1 MDRKPDSSSAALDGA
16 GRVAANGL
24 IDRRVFLMRGMAAA
38 GAAAT
43 GAVAAG
49 WTAAARAAD
58 SIGQNALPWQK
69 APGAPFRPYGQPS
82 RFAET
87 VQRGVLQPYGD
98 LAPGA
103 GASMTPLH
111 ALQGTITPSGLHF
124 ERHHNGV
131 PAIDPSIHTLTI
143 HGLVNRPLRFDL
155 SALLRYPMVSRICFI
170 ECSGNS
176 FFNSFPEPQQKP
188 CGMIHGL
195 VSCSEWTGVP
205 LAVLLDEAGAQTK
218 AQWILAEGADSA
230 AMSRSIPLDKA
241 MRDAFVALYQN
252 GEPMRPEQGYP
263 LRLVVPGYEGNMNV
277 KWLHRIKLTEGPT
290 HTKDETSKYTDS
302 LPDGKAEQFTFVMA
316 VKSVITHPTVGMS
329 MQGKGFY
336 EISGLA
342 WSGAGKVKRVEVSA
356 DGGQTWGDAQLHEP
370 VLDKSLTR
378 FAMAW
383 RWDGRPVH
391 LQSRATDDKGRVQ
404 ITRKDWVAQ
413 YAPGQRY
420 HYSAIQTWAISQEG
434 GISNVYL

>member
-1 MDRKPDSSSAALDGA
+1 MRRKQDSFLTVLERAD
-16 GRVAANGL
+16 RVAANGL
-24 IDRRVFLMRGMAAA
+24 IDRRVFLRRGLTIAGT
-38 GAAAT
+38 GAAAV
-43 GAVAAG
+43 AVS
-49 WTAAARAAD
+49 WAARAGAGD
-58 SIGQNALPWQK
+58 SIGDNALPWQV

-82 RFAET
+82 RFAEP
-87 VQRGVLQPYGD
+87 VQRGVLQPYAE

-111 ALQGTITPSGLHF
+111 TLQGTITPSGLHF

-131 PAIDPSIHTLTI
+131 PAIDPSKHRLTV
-143 HGLVNRPLRFDL
+143 HGLVKRPLTFDM

-176 FFNSFPEPQQKP
+176 FFNTFPEPQQKP

-205 LAVLLDEAGAQTK
+205 LAILLEEAGVPPN
-218 AQWILAEGADSA
+218 AQWMLAEGADSA

-241 MRDAFVALYQN
+241 MSDGFVALYQN
-252 GEPMRPEQGYP
+252 GEPVRPEQGYP
-263 LRLVVPGYEGNMNV
+263 LRLVIPGYEGNMNV
-277 KWLHRIKLTEGPT
+277 KWLHRLKLTENPT

-302 LPDGKAEQFTFVMA
+302 LPDGKAEQFTFVMG

-342 WSGAGKVKRVEVSA
+342 WSGAGKVERIEVSA
-356 DGGQTWGDAQLHEP
+356 DGGKSWAEAHLQEP

-383 RWDGRPVH
+383 QWDGRPVQ
-391 LQSRATDDKGRVQ
+391 LQSRASDDQGRVQ
-404 ITRKDWVAQ
+404 GTRKDWTAK

-420 HYSAIQTWAISQEG
+420 HYNAIQTWAINEAG
-434 GISNVYL
+434 KISNVYL